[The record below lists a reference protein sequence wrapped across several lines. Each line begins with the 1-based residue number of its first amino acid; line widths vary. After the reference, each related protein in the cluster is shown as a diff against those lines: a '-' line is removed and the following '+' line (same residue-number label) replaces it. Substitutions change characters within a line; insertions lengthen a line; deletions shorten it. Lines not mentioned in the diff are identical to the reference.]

1 MGCLMLAG
9 ILEHKHRE
17 VAAAKEA
24 QPLAALEKAITT
36 LPATRDFAAALGSR
50 VNELQVIAELK
61 QASPSRGLFRE
72 DFDLEGQARNYTVAG
87 AAAISV
93 LTDER
98 FFRGQ
103 PEYLARVRRVTH
115 LPLLR
120 KDFIIDPYQIYEAR
134 VLGADAILLIVAALD
149 PVELR
154 EYLDLA
160 GRLGLA
166 ALVEVHTAPELEIAL
181 LAGARIIGINNRDLK
196 TFGIDLQTTALLRPR
211 IPPGIIVVSESGIKN
226 RADAALVA
234 GAGVDA
240 ILVGEAL
247 MTAGDVAAKMNE
259 LRLEVRGWRAQ
270 AEGDLVGGARY
281 FREAE
286 GGGGEAAE

>member
-1 MGCLMLAG
+1 MLAG
-9 ILEHKHRE
+9 ILEHKRRE
-17 VAAAKEA
+17 VAAAREA
-24 QPLAALEKAITT
+24 QPLAALEQALAT
-36 LPATRDFAAALGSR
+36 LPSTRDFAAALGR
-50 VNELQVIAELK
+50 RGNEVQVIAELK
-61 QASPSRGLFRE
+61 QASPSRGLIRE
-72 DFDLEGQARNYTVAG
+72 DFDPEIQARSYTAAG

-98 FFRGQ
+98 FFRGR

-115 LPLLR
+115 LPLLC

-134 VLGADAILLIVAALD
+134 VRGADAILLIVAALE

-166 ALVEVHTAPELEIAL
+166 ALVEIHTTPEVEVAL
-181 LAGARIIGINNRDLK
+181 QAEARIIGINNRDLK
-196 TFGIDLQTTALLRPR
+196 TFRVDLQTTALLRPR

-247 MTAGDVAAKMNE
+247 MTARDVGATMNE
-259 LRLEVRGWRAQ
+259 LQ
-270 AEGDLVGGARY
+270 LV
-281 FREAE
+281 
-286 GGGGEAAE
+286 